1 MLVDRYQEKMYFTSQ
16 EQRNDVLC
24 FKDMSASSIREY
36 RDNTEDNDKRK
47 IINTAKK
54 LIKNDISPVE
64 IDRSV
69 YPSISQIDS

>member
-1 MLVDRYQEKMYFTSQ
+1 
-16 EQRNDVLC
+16 
-24 FKDMSASSIREY
+24 MSASSIREY